1 MRQFDVFVFE
11 KDSPRFEQWSPSF
24 EDPALGWF
32 HDSDWNRPLQ
42 NIDAEWVVFAHPAV
56 TIDRDFLNNL
66 AQVIEGFPMVDAF
79 APRIKSEAHFHGGLL
94 LNKSNGFEP
103 ISEDET
109 MRFVAVP
116 NPMIAVFS
124 SRIIQRTGLFDLDLP
139 PEFRLLDYALRMA
152 HAGGKMFNV
161 PYLVAEATDSSP
173 LIDNSLLKQVAPLWE
188 IYYKNLPAGMLTAF
202 TFRHPTM
209 LPKFLGFDKSKKR
222 RQFKRDK
229 ATALSKL
236 TTEYLKDISL

>member
-1 MRQFDVFVFE
+1 MRQFDVFIFE
-11 KDSPRFEQWSPSF
+11 KDNPNFAQWKPTF
-24 EDPALGWF
+24 EDQALGWF

-42 NIDAEWVVFAHPAV
+42 DIDAEWVVFAHPAV

-79 APRIKSEAHFHGGLL
+79 APRVKINGHFHGGLL
-94 LNKSNGFEP
+94 LNKSKGFEP
-103 ISEDET
+103 ISEKET
-109 MRFVAVP
+109 MRFVAAP
-116 NPMIAVFS
+116 NPMVAVFS

-139 PEFRLLDYALRMA
+139 SEFRLLDYALRMA

-161 PYLVAEATDSSP
+161 PYLVTNATDTSS
-173 LIDNSLLKQVAPLWE
+173 L

-202 TFRHPTM
+202 TLRHPTM
-209 LPKFLGFDKSKKR
+209 LPKFLGVDKSKKR